1 MVPTIK
7 SNMGIFTAIFIAY
20 TLYFN
25 KLNINLGKKIEIIHD

>member
-7 SNMGIFTAIFIAY
+7 SNMGIFIATFMTY